1 MLGEGERRIPGS
13 LRTTQ
18 DALVASGA
26 AMAFTRVQE
35 HDNGPDVYAWA
46 TPVED
51 GSRCLPI
58 SQLPELIGFEHPSG
72 IVFDTDHL
80 RSVNWVLADRND
92 NTLLAP
98 LQAELERDTLVL
110 ALDTV
115 STLHRRSAHPLADNR
130 ADTLRYFAR
139 VLERSDAPA
148 VRTAVLER
156 LPKAWLR
163 WSTTEAPGL
172 QTAAAE
178 LLQKITIRD
187 ADLAKRRTIGM
198 VALASIGFTDL
209 AELGFGADAPG
220 DVNHFVDAARAIN
233 RSADRGHRRD
243 AAFALLSLLRPS
255 SAEAPPAPSLSS
267 CASRCS
273 ISTCR
278 WLRIRPWLPRCR
290 SRRRPARGCS
300 ST

>member
-1 MLGEGERRIPGS
+1 MLCITDPSDPAMAPLRTLAAERDGIRLIGTPQPTRGARLTAALSLARGETVSVLGEGERRIPGS

-46 TPVED
+46 TPVD
-51 GSRCLPI
+51 GRQTMPSHLATSRAHRLRTPFRHRVRHRSSAFGHTGSSLIATTTRCLR
-58 SQLPELIGFEHPSG
+58 
-72 IVFDTDHL
+72 
-80 RSVNWVLADRND
+80 RSRQSWS
-92 NTLLAP
+92 
-98 LQAELERDTLVL
+98 EDTLVL

-163 WSTTEAPGL
+163 WSTTEAPRPSDRCGG
-172 QTAAAE
+172 AAAE
-178 LLQKITIRD
+178 
-187 ADLAKRRTIGM
+187 
-198 VALASIGFTDL
+198 
-209 AELGFGADAPG
+209 
-220 DVNHFVDAARAIN
+220 NH
-233 RSADRGHRRD
+233 H
-243 AAFALLSLLRPS
+243 
-255 SAEAPPAPSLSS
+255 
-267 CASRCS
+267 
-273 ISTCR
+273 
-278 WLRIRPWLPRCR
+278 
-290 SRRRPARGCS
+290 SRRRPCPAANDRHGRAGLNRLHGS
-300 ST
+300 R